1 MIVTVVASG
10 GIPVTEIDMSGGAPS
25 GLPMIVSSSP
35 TATPI
40 TIVASGGIP
49 ATLVNVDG
57 SPYLGSS
64 LLAWWRTDRPDL
76 ITHVSG
82 AVSSWK
88 DTVAAYDAAQSGAG
102 KPTYS
107 AASFNGF
114 PGITFDGT
122 DDELTLASQPF
133 PSGANAAEIWAVV
146 SQSALAADTT
156 TRQLFGYG
164 GTSNATRRAVV
175 RRVSG
180 GVNRF
185 GADIGDN
192 SVAQPINDAA
202 VDFSGRHVLRV
213 AVGATSTSVAINSG
227 TPTSGSAV
235 PATGTTRAR
244 IGASTANTPANFW
257 NGIVRDIIVTGP
269 LSANQAYR
277 LGRWLQMRRAA

>member
-10 GIPVTEIDMSGGAPS
+10 GIPVTEIDMGSGAPS
-25 GLPMIVSSSP
+25 GLPMIVTSSP

-40 TIVASGGIP
+40 TIVAAGGIP
-49 ATLVNVDG
+49 ATLINNDG

-64 LLAWWRTDRPDL
+64 LLAWWRADRPDL
-76 ITHVSG
+76 ITHASG

-88 DTVAAYDAAQSGAG
+88 DTVAAYDAVQAGAG
-102 KPTYS
+102 MPTYS
-107 AASFNGF
+107 ATSFNGF

-133 PSGANAAEIWAVV
+133 PSGASAAEMWAVV
-146 SQSALAADTT
+146 SQSALAADSS

-164 GTSNATRRAVV
+164 GTSNATRRAIV

-213 AVGATSTSVAINSG
+213 AVGATSTSVTINGG

-257 NGIVRDIIVTGP
+257 NGIVHDIIITSA
-269 LSANQAYR
+269 LSASKAAQLQA
-277 LGRWLQMRRAA
+277 WLMARR